1 MKIPGLDPSAPP
13 ANAEIKGLNRN
24 PMDSAKILNPSAY
37 SAETTL
43 WEFTHTPT
51 ILLVDN
57 ADVSRRLLKAMLKS
71 EPYRIIEARRVSE
84 AMAELEREQV
94 DLIVLDLMLP
104 EVNGAEFCRWLKG
117 NRKTQLIPVVM
128 MTSVQGIESEI
139 LGISAGADEF
149 LLKPLAPA
157 LVRTRIQSLLRHK
170 SAIDSLEEAETILF
184 ALAQAVEQRDKH
196 TGDHCQRIATYSV
209 ALGLALGL
217 SRQELVALYRGGYL
231 HDIGKVAV
239 PDAIL
244 FKNGSLTEDEWKV
257 MRAHTTKGEEIC
269 RPMKSLSLVL
279 PIIRNHHERWDGTG
293 YPDGLAGEQIPLL
306 ARILQ
311 IADVYDALT
320 SERPYK
326 KAFTHDESIT
336 ILQQESAK
344 GWRDSALVGL
354 FEEMCTRA
362 AISKPGQSAPH
373 EWPTASPMQTSLHN
387 MSRVLLQD
395 KS

>member
-1 MKIPGLDPSAPP
+1 MKIPGLDPTGPTTDV
-13 ANAEIKGLNRN
+13 EIKGLNKN

-37 SAETTL
+37 SAETAL
-43 WEFTHTPT
+43 WDFTHTPT

-57 ADVSRRLLKAMLKS
+57 AEVSRRLLKAMLKS
-71 EPYRIIEARRVSE
+71 EPYRIIEARRASE
-84 AMAELEREQV
+84 AMAELEKEQV

-231 HDIGKVAV
+231 HDIGKIAV

-244 FKNGSLTEDEWKV
+244 FKNGKLTEEEWVV

-269 RPMKSLSLVL
+269 RPMKSLSLVW
-279 PIIRNHHERWDGTG
+279 PIIRSHHERWDGTG

-320 SERPYK
+320 SQRPYK
-326 KAFTHDESIT
+326 RAFTHEESIA
-336 ILQQESAK
+336 ILQEESDK

-362 AISKPGQSAPH
+362 AISKPASAPQ
-373 EWPTASPMQTSLHN
+373 EWPNASPMQASLHN
-387 MSRVLLQD
+387 MSRALLND